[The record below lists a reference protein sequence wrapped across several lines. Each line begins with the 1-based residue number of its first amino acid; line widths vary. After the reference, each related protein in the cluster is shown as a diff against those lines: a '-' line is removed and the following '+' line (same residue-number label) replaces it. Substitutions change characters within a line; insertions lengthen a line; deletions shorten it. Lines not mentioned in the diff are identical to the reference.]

1 MHARQATLRI
11 RTRSARDGPF
21 AAPVQRSARH
31 SLPLGVPSLRPPR
44 AVLVLPLL
52 LLCAGLAGCA
62 ASSKTPTVQFPPAP
76 TYPPDHQYT
85 LDELVELSVFRNASL
100 DVGRYE
106 AEAAQ
111 GLVDQVKALWLP
123 TLRYDFAA
131 TAYDNDLSY
140 KTRLYH
146 IAAINVPITG
156 SFNIT
161 HNVMLTEILT
171 TGGKRTSGLKQAKM
185 YAALKK
191 IDVQRQLDSV
201 AYDVATYYQLIA
213 LTNDIDTVLED
224 ALRRIRVFRQVS
236 EQLTARGSLRASN
249 LDSLEADFFVSQ
261 IEQLQIAV
269 RAGRQQ
275 AYAAMK
281 QAVGLQPDEPLLL
294 RSVSL
299 PPLVTPLERQ
309 SVIAAIAQGF
319 LRRPETKEV
328 NLFARIRAEQVKFAK
343 AAWAPNVAMLGNE
356 IDVTGVHN
364 SILGALDGL
373 IAGVIIDVPVY
384 DPARRGRLR
393 EALGLEQA
401 AAAFQRQVEQLITLE
416 IDVTAVEAQKALATV
431 LRAAEAKQVAAEH
444 YDASRQA
451 YSRELIPASGVV
463 TALGLDALARIG
475 YVQALFNYHNAK
487 AKLKRV
493 TSDREMPYG
502 Y

>member
-1 MHARQATLRI
+1 MYAGQAAGTQPKGI
-11 RTRSARDGPF
+11 REWPSATWDHWASIKR
-21 AAPVQRSARH
+21 
-31 SLPLGVPSLRPPR
+31 LPSGGVLLPG
-44 AVLVLPLL
+44 LVL
-52 LLCAGLAGCA
+52 CATLAGCA
-62 ASSKTPTVQFPPAP
+62 ATNKTPAVRFPPAP
-76 TYPPDHQYT
+76 TYAPDHAYT
-85 LDELVELSVFRNASL
+85 LDELVNLSVFRNASL

-123 TLRYDFAA
+123 QVRYDFAA

-140 KTRLYH
+140 RTRLYH
-146 IAAINVPITG
+146 IAAISVPITG
-156 SFNIT
+156 SFNMT
-161 HNVMLTEILT
+161 NNVMLSEILM

-185 YAALKK
+185 YAALKQ

-201 AYDVATYYQLIA
+201 ACDVATYYQLIA
-213 LTNDIDTVLED
+213 LTNDIDAVLED

-236 EQLTARGSLRASN
+236 EQLNSGGSLRASN
-249 LDSLEADFFVSQ
+249 LDYLEADFFVSQ

-275 AYAAMK
+275 AYAALK

-294 RSVSL
+294 RSASL

-309 SVIAAIAQGF
+309 SVIAAIADGF
-319 LRRPETKEV
+319 LRRPGAKEV

-343 AAWAPNVAMLGNE
+343 AAWAPNVAILGNE

-373 IAGVIIDVPVY
+373 IAGVVIDVPIY

-393 EALGLEQA
+393 EALGMEQA
-401 AAAFQRQVEQLITLE
+401 AVAFQRQVEQLITLE
-416 IDVTAVEAQKALATV
+416 IDVTAVEAQKSLATV
-431 LRAAEAKQVAAEH
+431 LHAAEAKRVAAEH
-444 YDASRQA
+444 FDASRQA

-475 YVQALFNYHNAK
+475 YLQALFNYHNAK

-493 TSDREMPYG
+493 TSDHELPYG